1 MNSQENTGEE
11 GEAGHRGL
19 CQIKD
24 SPDIINPYSEYAKG
38 FYDGLI
44 QEQQRIVKIIEEE
57 MLDEI
62 IAKKGIE
69 GLRNWTWEE
78 ELRLLIIKIK
88 EKTEGKNED
97 KKFNKF

>member
-44 QEQQRIVKIIEEE
+44 QEQQRIVKIIA
-57 MLDEI
+57 DEI
-62 IAKKGIE
+62 NNEKRANENKVIRK
-69 GLRNWTWEE
+69 WTYDQ
-78 ELRLLIIKIK
+78 ELMLILSKILDTD
-88 EKTEGKNED
+88 ENENKNR
-97 KKFNKF
+97 F